1 MSCNLVRHIRFT
13 LYSTVVAIVMLL
25 PVGSN
30 GQFSDL
36 VLDQPKSE
44 VNHELSGSKSSPTLG
59 NDSVIS
65 PDDVLDVYVMDVAEL
80 SRQYRVSPT
89 GKVVLPLLPSPVD
102 AAGLT
107 LTEFSNS
114 LSKQLRDNGLVSAPH
129 IVATIST
136 SRVKSVSIT
145 GAVKMPQI
153 YPVFARTTLLDVLS
167 QAQGLSDDASNVAVV
182 SRGEIGAGATT
193 PAERVQTVNLKRLL
207 ESGDPA
213 YNIDIYPGDRVTVP
227 HAGVVYVVGAVH
239 KPGGFVIRAPD
250 NGMTVIQAIAM
261 AEDAKSTAIRSK
273 AMIIRADSSQPD
285 GHRRVPLDLDSI
297 LAGKQPDMLL
307 LADDILFVPDS
318 AAKRAFQRSMEAAVQ
333 VATGLAIYGRY

>member
-1 MSCNLVRHIRFT
+1 
-13 LYSTVVAIVMLL
+13 
-25 PVGSN
+25 
-30 GQFSDL
+30 
-36 VLDQPKSE
+36 
-44 VNHELSGSKSSPTLG
+44 
-59 NDSVIS
+59 
-65 PDDVLDVYVMDVAEL
+65 
-80 SRQYRVSPT
+80 
-89 GKVVLPLLPSPVD
+89 
-102 AAGLT
+102 
-107 LTEFSNS
+107 
-114 LSKQLRDNGLVSAPH
+114 
-129 IVATIST
+129 
-136 SRVKSVSIT
+136 
-145 GAVKMPQI
+145 MPQI